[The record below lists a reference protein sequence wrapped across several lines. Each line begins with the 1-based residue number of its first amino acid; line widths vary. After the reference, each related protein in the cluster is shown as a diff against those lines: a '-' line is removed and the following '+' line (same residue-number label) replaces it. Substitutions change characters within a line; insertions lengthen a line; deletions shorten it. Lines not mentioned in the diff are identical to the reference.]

1 MRILVAE
8 DDEALGKFVRR
19 GLEAEHY
26 AVDVS
31 ATGDQVR
38 DLSQATNYDLLLL
51 DLGLPNLD
59 GKSVLRQVRVKKPTL
74 PVLVLSARSRVQERV
89 ECLDLGADDFLPK
102 PFAFAEL
109 AARIRALLRRC
120 HTASE
125 AVLEVGD
132 LRLDRLGRVVE
143 RAGKKIDLTVRE
155 FALLEYLMKN
165 AGRRITRSMI
175 AEHVWSA
182 SFDTPTNLIDVY
194 VAYSSSQVDKRRVG
208 KLAMAI
214 QVAFQDLGVFQT
226 STTRVPIDSSS
237 PMPFS
242 KVQAIEGAALTASL
256 LGRIAPSTSDG
267 NSSNAETT
275 ELWQELEQAL
285 GLEIAEEKV
294 ALRREPDGLVISLR
308 EIGFFESG
316 SAHIKADS
324 EFAFD
329 RIAEILRE
337 KSYRLRIEGHTD
349 NVPIHTAL
357 YASNWELS
365 TARATVVVRLLIVRN
380 GIAPGRLSA
389 GGFAEFHPIATN
401 GSLAGRAQNRR
412 VDVVILD
419 RDLGAPASG
428 NLPTPL
434 ARPATR

>member
-242 KVQAIEGAALTASL
+242 KVQAIEGAARTAS
-256 LGRIAPSTSDG
+256 LGRIAASTSDG

-365 TARATVVVRLLIVRN
+365 TARATEVVRLLIVRN
-380 GIAPGRLSA
+380 GFAPGRLSA

>member
-8 DDEALGKFVRR
+8 DDEALGNFVRL

-31 ATGDQVR
+31 ASGDQVR

-59 GKSVLRQVRVKKPTL
+59 GKTVLRQVRVKKPTL

-89 ECLDLGADDFLPK
+89 ECLDLGADDFLSK

-109 AARIRALLRRC
+109 SARIRALLRRC
-120 HTASE
+120 HTVSE

-155 FALLEYLMKN
+155 FALLEYMMKN

-242 KVQAIEGAALTASL
+242 EVQAIEGAALTASL
-256 LGRIAPSTSDG
+256 LGRI
-267 NSSNAETT
+267 
-275 ELWQELEQAL
+275 
-285 GLEIAEEKV
+285 
-294 ALRREPDGLVISLR
+294 
-308 EIGFFESG
+308 
-316 SAHIKADS
+316 
-324 EFAFD
+324 
-329 RIAEILRE
+329 
-337 KSYRLRIEGHTD
+337 
-349 NVPIHTAL
+349 
-357 YASNWELS
+357 
-365 TARATVVVRLLIVRN
+365 
-380 GIAPGRLSA
+380 
-389 GGFAEFHPIATN
+389 
-401 GSLAGRAQNRR
+401 
-412 VDVVILD
+412 
-419 RDLGAPASG
+419 
-428 NLPTPL
+428 
-434 ARPATR
+434 

>member
-242 KVQAIEGAALTASL
+242 KVQAIEGAARTAS
-256 LGRIAPSTSDG
+256 LGRIAASTSDG

-365 TARATVVVRLLIVRN
+365 TARATEVIRLLIVRN
-380 GIAPGRLSA
+380 GFAPGRLSA

>member
-8 DDEALGKFVRR
+8 DDEALGNFVRL

-31 ATGDQVR
+31 ASGDQVR

-59 GKSVLRQVRVKKPTL
+59 GKTVLRQVRVKKPTL

-89 ECLDLGADDFLPK
+89 ECLDLGADDFLSK

-109 AARIRALLRRC
+109 SARIRALLRRC
-120 HTASE
+120 HTVSE

-155 FALLEYLMKN
+155 FALLEYMMKN

-182 SFDTPTNLIDVY
+182 SFDTPSNLIDVY

-242 KVQAIEGAALTASL
+242 EVQAIEGAALTASL
-256 LGRIAPSTSDG
+256 GRIAASTSDG

-365 TARATVVVRLLIVRN
+365 TARATEVVRLLIVRN
-380 GIAPGRLSA
+380 GFAPGRLSA

>member
-8 DDEALGKFVRR
+8 DDEALGNFVQR

-31 ATGDQVR
+31 VTGDQVR
-38 DLSQATNYDLLLL
+38 DLSQAANYDLLLL
-51 DLGLPNLD
+51 DLGLPHLD
-59 GKSVLRQVRVKKPTL
+59 GKAVLRQVRVKKPTL

-109 AARIRALLRRC
+109 SARIRALLRRC

-132 LRLDRLGRVVE
+132 LKLDRLARVVE
-143 RAGKKIDLTVRE
+143 RAGKRIDLTVRE
-155 FALLEYLMKN
+155 FALLEYMMKN
-165 AGRRITRSMI
+165 AGRRMTRSMI

-182 SFDTPTNLIDVY
+182 SFDTPSNLIDVY

-214 QVAFQDLGVFQT
+214 QVAFQDLGVFQA

-242 KVQAIEGAALTASL
+242 EVQAIEGAARTAS
-256 LGRIAPSTSDG
+256 LGRIAAAASDG
-267 NSSNAETT
+267 NSSSAETT

-285 GLEIAEEKV
+285 ALEIEQEKV

-316 SAHIKADS
+316 SAHVRTDS

-329 RIAEILRE
+329 QIAEILR
-337 KSYRLRIEGHTD
+337 KKNYRLRIEGHTD
-349 NVPIHTAL
+349 DVPIHTAQ

-365 TARATVVVRLLIVRN
+365 TARATEIVRLLIVRN
-380 GIAPGRLSA
+380 GFAPGRLSA

-401 GSLAGRAQNRR
+401 RSPAGRAQNRR

-419 RDLGAPASG
+419 RDFDATVRG
-428 NLPTPL
+428 NLPDTHSAPA
-434 ARPATR
+434 AR

>member
-1 MRILVAE
+1 MSHRKRRRAHVNHERWLVS
-8 DDEALGKFVRR
+8 
-19 GLEAEHY
+19 Y
-26 AVDVS
+26 ADFI
-31 ATGDQVR
+31 T
-38 DLSQATNYDLLLL
+38 LL
-51 DLGLPNLD
+51 
-59 GKSVLRQVRVKKPTL
+59 
-74 PVLVLSARSRVQERV
+74 
-89 ECLDLGADDFLPK
+89 
-102 PFAFAEL
+102 FAFFV
-109 AARIRALLRRC
+109 
-120 HTASE
+120 
-125 AVLEVGD
+125 VL
-132 LRLDRLGRVVE
+132 
-143 RAGKKIDLTVRE
+143 
-155 FALLEYLMKN
+155 
-165 AGRRITRSMI
+165 
-175 AEHVWSA
+175 
-182 SFDTPTNLIDVY
+182 
-194 VAYSSSQVDKRRVG
+194 YSSSQVDKRRVG

-242 KVQAIEGAALTASL
+242 EVQAIEGAALTASL
-256 LGRIAPSTSDG
+256 GRIAASTSDG

-337 KSYRLRIEGHTD
+337 KSYRLRIEGDTD
-349 NVPIHTAL
+349 KVPIHTAL

-365 TARATVVVRLLIVRN
+365 TARATEVVRLLIVRN
-380 GIAPGRLSA
+380 GFAPGRLSA

>member
-8 DDEALGKFVRR
+8 DDEALGNFVRR

-26 AVDVS
+26 VVDVS
-31 ATGDQVR
+31 ASGDQAR
-38 DLSQATNYDLLLL
+38 TWSQENSYDLLLL

-59 GKSVLRQVRVKKPTL
+59 GKAVLRQVRVKKPTL
-74 PVLVLSARSRVQERV
+74 PVVVLSARSRVEERV

-109 AARIRALLRRC
+109 SARIRALLRRC

-143 RAGKKIDLTVRE
+143 RAGRKIDLTVRE

-182 SFDTPTNLIDVY
+182 SFDTPSNLIDVY

-214 QVAFQDLGVFQT
+214 QVAFQDLGVFQA

-242 KVQAIEGAALTASL
+242 QVQAIEGAARTASL
-256 LGRIAPSTSDG
+256 GRITTSSSDG
-267 NSSNAETT
+267 ESSNGAAT
-275 ELWQELEQAL
+275 ELRQELEQAL
-285 GLEIAEEKV
+285 AMEIAQEKV

-308 EIGFFESG
+308 EIGFFDSG
-316 SAHIKADS
+316 SAHIKSDS

-329 RIAEILRE
+329 RIAEILRA
-337 KSYRLRIEGHTD
+337 KNYRLRIEGHTD
-349 NVPIHTAL
+349 DVPIHTAQ

-365 TARATVVVRLLIVRN
+365 TARATEIVRLLIVRN
-380 GIAPGRLSA
+380 GFPPERLSA
-389 GGFAEFHPIATN
+389 GGFAEFHPIAPN
-401 GSLAGRAQNRR
+401 RLPAGRAQNRR

-419 RDLGAPASG
+419 QILRATATENIP
-428 NLPTPL
+428 PL
-434 ARPATR
+434 RSAPATR